1 MTSRIQQLPALL
13 SRRIRNGLPF
23 TGLARETP
31 DAVVETLLAHPA
43 VAAAQVVGV
52 ETAAGFKSFAFVIS
66 KEGAGFDESSI
77 LAHCAARIAKF
88 KVPVHVRPIDV
99 FPVTPGANA
108 TKIQKAKLRE
118 IAQAVALGQALGL
131 DQASRL
137 TRDEQLAAVAGRL
150 DARPVAQVRFTPGGA
165 TPDALFA
172 HVLAR
177 LTNREVYAPR
187 DVEPA
192 KLAALAAAGTAFGTQ
207 ARTCGNDDLAAR
219 LRDLTWRGHE
229 RESLTDYTM
238 QESIDLM
245 RIGPAEVAAHRDGLT
260 LEGPVMGLGHL
271 VGAVTRDTLA
281 DPDSAAFRQGL
292 DMFRAR
298 AASARAFAWLTN
310 DGADRTGQIA
320 AGRAYMRLT
329 LEAAGQGLAVHP
341 WSQTLQEYPEMADL
355 YDEVH
360 TLVGGGALVQMLVRV
375 GYAPPVVHAPRRGVD
390 ALFAA

>member
-1 MTSRIQQLPALL
+1 MSSRRGVLKLIGGGVVLAAASAGGFVALNQPSRAAREAWRVAGQETEFRRRFLSYALLAPNPHNRQPWIVRLDGDDALSLFVDLGRLLPATDPFDRQIVIGCGAFLELL
-13 SRRIRNGLPF
+13 RL
-23 TGLARETP
+23 
-31 DAVVETLLAHPA
+31 
-43 VAAAQVVGV
+43 AAAEEGYGAEIVP
-52 ETAAGFKSFAFVIS
+52 FP
-66 KEGAGFDESSI
+66 EGAG
-77 LAHCAARIAKF
+77 
-88 KVPVHVRPIDV
+88 DV
-99 FPVTPGANA
+99 T
-108 TKIQKAKLRE
+108 
-118 IAQAVALGQALGL
+118 
-131 DQASRL
+131 
-137 TRDEQLAAVAGRL
+137 GRL

-260 LEGPVMGLGHL
+260 LEGPVMGLGHF